1 MPISIAQRSG
11 KMQTRLRWREQLP
24 ERSRGERTARR
35 LRHGFGITHAVR
47 LRTKEKTMPK
57 ITNLRDVYIE
67 QLKDLY
73 SAETQ
78 LIKALP
84 KMAKAATNP
93 ELAQGFEE
101 HLEQTKEHAVRLE
114 QIFETLEEKP
124 TGKKC
129 KAMEGLIKEGSETI
143 EEDASDAAKD
153 AMLIAAAQRVEHYEI
168 AGYGSVKTY
177 ANLLGEEEAA
187 KLLEETLQEEKDT
200 DEKLTEA
207 AEAINAEAD
216 DEGEEKEETTTRRK

>member
-1 MPISIAQRSG
+1 
-11 KMQTRLRWREQLP
+11 
-24 ERSRGERTARR
+24 
-35 LRHGFGITHAVR
+35 
-47 LRTKEKTMPK
+47 MPK
-57 ITNLRDVYIE
+57 IINLRDVFVE

-84 KMAKAATNP
+84 KMAKAATSSD
-93 ELAQGFEE
+93 LAQGFED
-101 HLEQTKEHAVRLE
+101 HLEQTKGHVNRLE
-114 QIFETLEEKP
+114 QIFKKLDEKP

-129 KAMEGLIKEGSETI
+129 KAMEGLVKEGAEAI

-177 ANLLGEEEAA
+177 ADLLGEDEASE
-187 KLLEETLQEEKDT
+187 LLAETLQEEKDT
-200 DEKLTEA
+200 DSKLTEA
-207 AEAINAEAD
+207 AESINAEAD
-216 DEGEEKEETTTRRK
+216 EEGEEEEAATPSRK